1 MQVGRRGHKG
11 SRHDQ
16 ARWHLV
22 LPFYQ
27 QGDRV
32 RNVKAFAQ
40 GNSLVKGKLR
50 LGENCPT
57 QPPASPGHRKV

>member
-1 MQVGRRGHKG
+1 MQVGWQGHKG

-27 QGDRV
+27 RGDRV

-50 LGENCPT
+50 LGEYK
-57 QPPASPGHRKV
+57 RKLPHSAPS